1 MEIQDYLKILKTRWI
16 IIAVTVVVAILGALG
31 ASLLATP
38 LYESSARMFVSTS
51 GGATVSETYQ
61 GNLASQQLVSSYSE
75 LATSEALAAR
85 VLTVLPLNLTPG
97 QLAAKVATTSTPDT
111 VLFNLTVTD
120 ASPALARD
128 IANATADQLT
138 AQVRELETP
147 SDGGTPSA
155 GVKTFQQASAAS
167 APVSPDTKRNLAL
180 GAAVGLLIGIA
191 LAVLRDRLDNTI
203 KNRREIESIS
213 GKALVGT
220 IPFDKERK
228 THPAVDFQD
237 LAQSS
242 SAEAFRELRT
252 NLQFLE
258 VDHPPRVIVV
268 TSAIPSEGKTTTAVN
283 LAISLAEAGHH
294 VVLVEGDLRRPRIS
308 KYMGL
313 IGSVGLST
321 VLAGQAKVDEVLQP
335 TRYEG
340 LQALASGP
348 LPPNPSELLGS
359 EASRSLMVEL
369 RSKFDYVIVDGAP
382 LLPVT
387 DSAVLT
393 THSDGALL
401 VTRYGHTKSNELSR
415 AIGNLETIG
424 AHVLGVVLA
433 LTPSKKGDMYSYS
446 YNYSADASLP
456 RQTAPPVPAPQAPQ
470 APVATPAP
478 PVAPPTPAAAPVA
491 PQPASVHSGSTQAG
505 SVAPSATARTAAPA
519 AAPYSRARRPEAP
532 SDLPKN
538 GVVNPGLRK

>member
-1 MEIQDYLKILKTRWI
+1 MEIQDYLKILKARWI
-16 IIAVTVVVAILGALG
+16 IIAVTVVVVLLGALG
-31 ASLLATP
+31 VSLLTTP
-38 LYESSARMFVSTS
+38 LYEASARMFVATS
-51 GGATVSETYQ
+51 GGSTVGDAYQ
-61 GNLASQQLVSSYSE
+61 GNLFSQQRVSSYAE
-75 LATSEALAAR
+75 LATSEALAAQ
-85 VLTVLPLNLTPG
+85 VLDGLPLDLTAAE
-97 QLAAKVATTSTPDT
+97 LAAKVTTSSTPET
-111 VLFNLTVTD
+111 VLFDITVSD

-128 IANATADQLT
+128 IANAMAAQLII
-138 AQVRELETP
+138 QVRELETP
-147 SDGGTPSA
+147 EDGGTPSA
-155 GVKTFQQASAAS
+155 GVKTFQNAAAAS
-167 APVSPDTKRNLAL
+167 SPVSPNTKRNMML
-180 GAAVGLLIGIA
+180 GAAIGLLLGIA

-203 KNRREIESIS
+203 KDRREIESIS

-294 VVLVEGDLRRPRIS
+294 VALVEGDLRRPRVS
-308 KYMGL
+308 KYLGL

-340 LQALASGP
+340 LQAMASGP
-348 LPPNPSELLGS
+348 IPPNPSELLGS
-359 EASRSLMVEL
+359 EASRALLVEL
-369 RSKFDYVIVDGAP
+369 RSKFDYVIIDGAP

-393 THSDGALL
+393 THADGALL

-446 YNYSADASLP
+446 YNYTADTNLP
-456 RQTAPPVPAPQAPQ
+456 KQVTPPVPAPAPQ
-470 APVATPAP
+470 APVAAPAH
-478 PVAPPTPAAAPVA
+478 PTPAAAPAA
-491 PQPASVHSGSTQAG
+491 PQPTSARPGSTQTA
-505 SVAPSATARTAAPA
+505 SAAPSAAART

-532 SDLPKN
+532 GDLPRN
-538 GVVNPGLRK
+538 GVENPGLRK

>member
-1 MEIQDYLKILKTRWI
+1 MEIQDYLKFLKARWI
-16 IIAVTVVVAILGALG
+16 IIAVTVIVAILGALG
-31 ASLLATP
+31 ASLLTTP

-51 GGATVSETYQ
+51 GGTSVSETYQ
-61 GNLASQQLVSSYSE
+61 GNLFSQQRVASYSE
-75 LATSEALAAR
+75 LVTSEALAAR
-85 VLTVLPLNLTPG
+85 VLDVLPLGLTPA
-97 QLAAKVATTSTPDT
+97 QLASKVTASSTPDT
-111 VLFNLTVTD
+111 VLFDITVTD
-120 ASPALARD
+120 SSPARARD
-128 IANATADQLT
+128 IANAMATELIT
-138 AQVRELETP
+138 QVRELETP
-147 SDGGTPSA
+147 EDGGAPSA
-155 GVKTFQQASAAS
+155 GVKTFQQAAAS
-167 APVSPDTKRNLAL
+167 AAPVSPSTKRNLAL
-180 GAAVGLLIGIA
+180 GAAVGLLLGIA

-203 KNRREIESIS
+203 KDRREIEAIS

-283 LAISLAEAGHH
+283 LAVALAEAGHH

-359 EASRSLMVEL
+359 EASRALMVEL

-446 YNYSADASLP
+446 YNYSADTSLP
-456 RQTAPPVPAPQAPQ
+456 RQTAPPVPAPQAPV
-470 APVATPAP
+470 APPAP
-478 PVAPPTPAAAPVA
+478 PVAPPTPAAAPA
-491 PQPASVHSGSTQAG
+491 PPQPASVHGSIQTA
-505 SVAPSATARTAAPA
+505 SAAPSAAARTAAPT
-519 AAPYSRARRPEAP
+519 AAPHSRARRPEVP
-532 SDLPKN
+532 GDQPRN
-538 GVVNPGLRK
+538 GVENPGLRK

>member
-1 MEIQDYLKILKTRWI
+1 MEIQDYVKILRTRWI
-16 IIAVTVVVAILGALG
+16 VVAVTVIVAILGALA
-31 ASLLATP
+31 ASLLTSPQYEAT
-38 LYESSARMFVSTS
+38 ARMFVSTS

-61 GNLASQQLVSSYSE
+61 GNLASQQLVASYSE
-75 LATSEALAAR
+75 LATSEALATR
-85 VLTVLPLNLTPG
+85 VLTVLPLDLTAS
-97 QLAAKVATTSTPDT
+97 QLAAKINATSTPDT

-120 ASPALARD
+120 SSPALARD
-128 IANATADQLT
+128 IANATAEQLST
-138 AQVRELETP
+138 QVRELETP
-147 SDGGTPSA
+147 ADGGTPSA

-167 APVSPDTKRNLAL
+167 TPVSPNTKRNLAL
-180 GAAVGLLIGIA
+180 GAAVGVLIGIA

-220 IPFDKERK
+220 IPFDKERT

-237 LAQSS
+237 LTQSS

-294 VVLVEGDLRRPRIS
+294 VVLVEGDLRRPRVS

-313 IGSVGLST
+313 IGSVGVST

-335 TRYEG
+335 TKYEG
-340 LQALASGP
+340 LQAMASGP
-348 LPPNPSELLGS
+348 IPPNPSELLGS
-359 EASRSLMVEL
+359 EASRAMLVEL

-393 THSDGALL
+393 THADGALL
-401 VTRYGHTKSNELSR
+401 VTRYGHTKSNELTR

-446 YNYSADASLP
+446 YNYTADTNLP
-456 RQTAPPVPAPQAPQ
+456 AQVTPPVPAPASQAPAASL
-470 APVATPAP
+470 APVSPPSPAP
-478 PVAPPTPAAAPVA
+478 VHAPPTRQSAPWSASASPAAGPRTAE
-491 PQPASVHSGSTQAG
+491 STQE
-505 SVAPSATARTAAPA
+505 SDSHPRP
-519 AAPYSRARRPEAP
+519 RRSEAP
-532 SDLPKN
+532 HRN
-538 GVVNPGLRK
+538 GTENPRLRK

>member
-1 MEIQDYLKILKTRWI
+1 MEIQDYLKILKARWI
-16 IIAVTVVVAILGALG
+16 IIAVTVIVAILGALG
-31 ASLLATP
+31 ASLLTTP
-38 LYESSARMFVSTS
+38 LYESSARMFVSIS
-51 GGATVSETYQ
+51 GGGSVSETYQ
-61 GNLASQQLVSSYSE
+61 GNMGSQQLVASYSE

-85 VLTVLPLNLTPG
+85 VLDVLPLGITPA
-97 QLAAKVATTSTPDT
+97 QLAAKVKTSSTPDT

-120 ASPALARD
+120 SSPARARD
-128 IANATADQLT
+128 IANAMASELT
-138 AQVRELETP
+138 TQVRDLETP
-147 SDGGTPSA
+147 EDGGTPSA
-155 GVKTFQQASAAS
+155 GVKTFQQADASS
-167 APVSPDTKRNLAL
+167 APVSPKTQRNLAL
-180 GAAVGLLIGIA
+180 GAAVGLLLGIA

-203 KNRREIESIS
+203 KDRREIESIS

-283 LAISLAEAGHH
+283 LAVALAEAGHH

-308 KYMGL
+308 KYLGL

-359 EASRSLMVEL
+359 EASRALMVEL

-446 YNYSADASLP
+446 YNYSADTSLP
-456 RQTAPPVPAPQAPQ
+456 RQTAPPVPAPQAPV
-470 APVATPAP
+470 APPAP
-478 PVAPPTPAAAPVA
+478 PVAPPTPAAAPA
-491 PQPASVHSGSTQAG
+491 PPQPASVHGSIQTA
-505 SVAPSATARTAAPA
+505 SAASSAAARTAAPTT
-519 AAPYSRARRPEAP
+519 APHSRARRPEAP
-532 SDLPKN
+532 GDVPRN
-538 GVVNPGLRK
+538 GVENPGLRK

>member
-1 MEIQDYLKILKTRWI
+1 MEIQDYLKILKARWI

-31 ASLLATP
+31 ASLLTTP

-61 GNLASQQLVSSYSE
+61 GNLTSQQLVASYSE

-85 VLTVLPLNLTPG
+85 VLNVLPLEG
-97 QLAAKVATTSTPDT
+97 MSAAQLASKVKASSTPDT

-120 ASPALARD
+120 PSPERARD
-128 IANATADQLT
+128 IANAMATELT
-138 AQVRELETP
+138 EQVRELETP
-147 SDGGTPSA
+147 ANGGDPAA
-155 GVKTFQQASAAS
+155 GVKTFQQAEAS
-167 APVSPDTKRNLAL
+167 STPVSPKTKRNLAL
-180 GAAVGLLIGIA
+180 GAAVGLLLGIA

-203 KNRREIESIS
+203 KGRREIEAIS

-228 THPAVDFQD
+228 AHPAVDFQD
-237 LAQSS
+237 LTQSA

-283 LAISLAEAGHH
+283 LAVALAEAGHH
-294 VVLVEGDLRRPRIS
+294 VALVEGDLRRPRVS

-313 IGSVGLST
+313 IGSVGMST
-321 VLAGQAKVDEVLQP
+321 VLAGQATVEEVLQP
-335 TRYEG
+335 TKYEG
-340 LQALASGP
+340 LQAMASGP
-348 LPPNPSELLGS
+348 IPPNPSELLGS
-359 EASRSLMVEL
+359 EASRALLVEL
-369 RSKFDYVIVDGAP
+369 RSRFDYVIVDGAP

-393 THSDGALL
+393 THADGALL
-401 VTRYGHTKSNELSR
+401 VTRYGHTKSNELAR

-424 AHVLGVVLA
+424 ARVLGVVLA

-446 YNYSADASLP
+446 YNYTADTNLP
-456 RQTAPPVPAPQAPQ
+456 RQVVPPVPAPAPQ
-470 APVATPAP
+470 GPVEPSGPVAA
-478 PVAPPTPAAAPVA
+478 PTPPQAA
-491 PQPASVHSGSTQAG
+491 STSTGSAQ
-505 SVAPSATARTAAPA
+505 SAPSGPTESARTAVS
-519 AAPYSRARRPEAP
+519 AAPYGRARRPEVHTDP
-532 SDLPKN
+532 STN
-538 GVVNPGLRK
+538 GTDNPRFRK

>member
-1 MEIQDYLKILKTRWI
+1 MEIQDYLKILKARWI
-16 IIAVTVVVAILGALG
+16 IIAVTVVVAVLGALG
-31 ASLLATP
+31 ASLLTTP

-61 GNLASQQLVSSYSE
+61 GNLTSQQLVASYSE
-75 LATSEALAAR
+75 LATSDALAAR
-85 VLTVLPLNLTPG
+85 VLDVLPLG
-97 QLAAKVATTSTPDT
+97 GMSASQLASKVTASSTPDT

-120 ASPALARD
+120 ASPEQARE
-128 IANATADQLT
+128 IANALATELT
-138 AQVRELETP
+138 EQVRELETP
-147 SDGGTPSA
+147 ANGGDPAA
-155 GVKTFQQASAAS
+155 GVKTFQQAEVSP
-167 APVSPDTKRNLAL
+167 APVSPNIKRNLAL
-180 GAAVGLLIGIA
+180 GAAVGLLLGIA

-203 KNRREIESIS
+203 KGRREIEAIS
-213 GKALVGT
+213 GKPLVGT

-237 LAQSS
+237 LGQSS

-321 VLAGQAKVDEVLQP
+321 VLAGQANVNEVLQP
-335 TRYEG
+335 TKYEG

-359 EASRSLMVEL
+359 EASRALMVEL

-393 THSDGALL
+393 THSDGALM
-401 VTRYGHTKSNELSR
+401 VTRYGHTKTNELSR
-415 AIGNLETIG
+415 AIGNLDTIG
-424 AHVLGVVLA
+424 ANVLGVVLA

-446 YNYSADASLP
+446 YNYTADTNLP
-456 RQTAPPVPAPQAPQ
+456 RQVTPPVPAPLPQ
-470 APVATPAP
+470 APVASTTP
-478 PVAPPTPAAAPVA
+478 VSPPTPAPVHAPPTRQSSPRSASASPAAGP
-491 PQPASVHSGSTQAG
+491 
-505 SVAPSATARTAAPA
+505 RTAEATRESETYPR
-519 AAPYSRARRPEAP
+519 SQRPETP
-532 SDLPKN
+532 PRNGSD
-538 GVVNPGLRK
+538 NPRLRK

>member
-1 MEIQDYLKILKTRWI
+1 MEIQDYLRILKARWI

-31 ASLLATP
+31 ASLLTTP
-38 LYESSARMFVSTS
+38 LYESSARMFVSIS
-51 GGATVSETYQ
+51 GSGSVAETYQ
-61 GNLASQQLVSSYSE
+61 GNMGSQQLVASYSE

-85 VLTVLPLNLTPG
+85 VLEVLPLG
-97 QLAAKVATTSTPDT
+97 MSAAELAAKVKTSSTPDT
-111 VLFNLTVTD
+111 VLFNITATD
-120 ASPALARD
+120 SSPAVARD
-128 IANATADQLT
+128 IANTMAAELT
-138 AQVRELETP
+138 KQVRELETP
-147 SDGGTPSA
+147 EGGGNPSA
-155 GVKTFQQASAAS
+155 GVRTFQQADASA
-167 APVSPDTKRNLAL
+167 APVSPKTMRNLAL
-180 GAAVGLLIGIA
+180 GAVVGLLLGIA

-456 RQTAPPVPAPQAPQ
+456 RQTAPPVPAPQAP
-470 APVATPAP
+470 VATPAP
-478 PVAPPTPAAAPVA
+478 PIVPPTPAAAPVA
-491 PQPASVHSGSTQAG
+491 PQPSSVHSGSTQAG
-505 SVAPSATARTAAPA
+505 SAAPSATARTAAPA

-532 SDLPKN
+532 GDVPRN
-538 GVVNPGLRK
+538 GVENSGLRK

>member
-1 MEIQDYLKILKTRWI
+1 MEMQDYLRILKARWI
-16 IIAVTVVVAILGALG
+16 IIAVTVVVAVLGALG
-31 ASLLATP
+31 ASLLTTP

-51 GGATVSETYQ
+51 GGATVTETYQ
-61 GNLASQQLVSSYSE
+61 GNLASQQLVASYSE

-85 VLTVLPLNLTPG
+85 VLTVLPLGMTPG
-97 QLAAKVATTSTPDT
+97 QLAAKIKATSTPDT

-120 ASPALARD
+120 PSPAVARD
-128 IANATADQLT
+128 IANATAEQLV

-147 SDGGTPSA
+147 ADGGTPSA
-155 GVKTFQQASAAS
+155 GVKTFQQASAS
-167 APVSPDTKRNLAL
+167 STPVSPNTKRNLAL
-180 GAAVGLLIGIA
+180 GAAIGFLLGIA

-213 GKALVGT
+213 GKSLVGT

-237 LAQSS
+237 LTQSA

-308 KYMGL
+308 KYLGL

-335 TRYEG
+335 TKYEG
-340 LQALASGP
+340 LQAMASGP
-348 LPPNPSELLGS
+348 IPPNPSELLGS
-359 EASRSLMVEL
+359 EASRAMLVEL

-393 THSDGALL
+393 THADGALM
-401 VTRYGHTKSNELSR
+401 VTRYGHTKSNELTR

-446 YNYSADASLP
+446 YNYVADTNLP
-456 RQTAPPVPAPQAPQ
+456 KQVTPPVPAPAPQ
-470 APVATPAP
+470 APVASTTPVNPPAP
-478 PVAPPTPAAAPVA
+478 APVHAPTTRQSSPRSASASPAAGPRTRDVTRESETS
-491 PQPASVHSGSTQAG
+491 PRSQRPDTLPSSGS
-505 SVAPSATARTAAPA
+505 
-519 AAPYSRARRPEAP
+519 E
-532 SDLPKN
+532 
-538 GVVNPGLRK
+538 NPRLRK

>member
-1 MEIQDYLKILKTRWI
+1 MEIQDYLKILKARWI

-31 ASLLATP
+31 ASLLTTP

-51 GGATVSETYQ
+51 GGASVSETYQ
-61 GNLASQQLVSSYSE
+61 GNLTSQQLVASYSE

-85 VLTVLPLNLTPG
+85 VLNVLPLG
-97 QLAAKVATTSTPDT
+97 GMSASQLASKVKASSTPDT

-120 ASPALARD
+120 PSPERARD
-128 IANATADQLT
+128 IANAMASELT
-138 AQVRELETP
+138 EQVRELETP
-147 SDGGTPSA
+147 AGGGSPAA
-155 GVKTFQQASAAS
+155 GVKTFQQAESS
-167 APVSPDTKRNLAL
+167 PTPVSPKTKRNLAL
-180 GAAVGLLIGIA
+180 GAAVGLLLGIA
-191 LAVLRDRLDNTI
+191 LAILRDRLDNTI
-203 KNRREIESIS
+203 KGRREIEDIS

-228 THPAVDFQD
+228 AHPAVDFQD
-237 LAQSS
+237 LTQSA

-283 LAISLAEAGHH
+283 LAVALAEAGHH
-294 VVLVEGDLRRPRIS
+294 VALVEGDLRRPRVS
-308 KYMGL
+308 KYLGL

-321 VLAGQAKVDEVLQP
+321 VLAGQASIDEVLQP
-335 TRYEG
+335 TKFEG
-340 LQALASGP
+340 LQAMASGP
-348 LPPNPSELLGS
+348 IPPNPSELLGS
-359 EASRSLMVEL
+359 EASRALLVEL
-369 RSKFDYVIVDGAP
+369 RSRFDYVIVDGAP

-393 THSDGALL
+393 THTDGALL

-415 AIGNLETIG
+415 AISNLETIG

-446 YNYSADASLP
+446 YNYTADINLP
-456 RQTAPPVPAPQAPQ
+456 RQVVPPVPAPAPQ
-470 APVATPAP
+470 GPVQH
-478 PVAPPTPAAAPVA
+478 PTPAVA
-491 PQPASVHSGSTQAG
+491 PTPPKSPSTHTGPAQSAPP
-505 SVAPSATARTAAPA
+505 APSETARTAAS
-519 AAPYSRARRPEAP
+519 AAPYGRARRPEVHTDSAR
-532 SDLPKN
+532 N
-538 GVVNPGLRK
+538 GKDNARLDK

>member
-1 MEIQDYLKILKTRWI
+1 MEIQDYLKILKARWI

-31 ASLLATP
+31 ASLLTTP

-61 GNLASQQLVSSYSE
+61 GNLTSQQLVASYSE
-75 LATSEALAAR
+75 LATSDALAAR
-85 VLTVLPLNLTPG
+85 VLNVLPLG
-97 QLAAKVATTSTPDT
+97 GMSAAQLASKVKASSTPDT

-120 ASPALARD
+120 PSPERARD
-128 IANATADQLT
+128 IANAMATELT
-138 AQVRELETP
+138 EQVRELETP
-147 SDGGTPSA
+147 ANGGDPAA
-155 GVKTFQQASAAS
+155 GVKTFQQAEAS
-167 APVSPDTKRNLAL
+167 STPVSPKTKRNLAL
-180 GAAVGLLIGIA
+180 GAAVGLLLGIA

-203 KNRREIESIS
+203 KGRREIEAIS

-228 THPAVDFQD
+228 AHPAVDFQD
-237 LAQSS
+237 LTQSA

-283 LAISLAEAGHH
+283 LAVALAEAGHH
-294 VVLVEGDLRRPRIS
+294 VALVEGDLRRPRVS

-313 IGSVGLST
+313 IGSVGMST
-321 VLAGQAKVDEVLQP
+321 VLAGQATVEEVLQP
-335 TRYEG
+335 TKYEG
-340 LQALASGP
+340 LQAMASGP
-348 LPPNPSELLGS
+348 IPPNPSELLGS
-359 EASRSLMVEL
+359 EASRALLVEL
-369 RSKFDYVIVDGAP
+369 RSRFDYVIVDGAP

-393 THSDGALL
+393 THADGALL
-401 VTRYGHTKSNELSR
+401 VTRYGHTKSNELAR

-424 AHVLGVVLA
+424 ARVLGVVLA

-446 YNYSADASLP
+446 YNYTADTNLP
-456 RQTAPPVPAPQAPQ
+456 RQVVPPVPAPAPQ
-470 APVATPAP
+470 GPVEPSGPVAA
-478 PVAPPTPAAAPVA
+478 PTPPQAASTSTGSA
-491 PQPASVHSGSTQAG
+491 QP
-505 SVAPSATARTAAPA
+505 APSAPTETARSAVS
-519 AAPYSRARRPEAP
+519 AAPYGRARRPEVHTDP
-532 SDLPKN
+532 PRN
-538 GVVNPGLRK
+538 GTDNPRFRK

>member
-1 MEIQDYLKILKTRWI
+1 MEIQDYLRILKARWI
-16 IIAVTVVVAILGALG
+16 IIAVTVIVAILGALG
-31 ASLLATP
+31 MSLLATP
-38 LYESSARMFVSTS
+38 MYESSARMFVSTS
-51 GGATVSETYQ
+51 GGNSVSETYQ
-61 GNLASQQLVSSYSE
+61 GNLASQQLVASYSE
-75 LATSEALAAR
+75 LATSEALAER
-85 VLTVLPLNLTPG
+85 VLGVLPLDVTAA
-97 QLAAKVATTSTPDT
+97 QLAAKVRASSTPDT

-128 IANATADQLT
+128 IANATADQLIS
-138 AQVRELETP
+138 QVRDLETP
-147 SDGGTPSA
+147 EDGSTPSA
-155 GVKTFQQASAAS
+155 GVKTFQEATASN

-180 GAAVGLLIGIA
+180 GAAVGLLLGIA

-203 KNRREIESIS
+203 KDRREIESIS

-294 VVLVEGDLRRPRIS
+294 VALVEGDLRRPRVS
-308 KYMGL
+308 KYLGL

-340 LQALASGP
+340 LQAMASGP
-348 LPPNPSELLGS
+348 IPPNPSELLGS
-359 EASRSLMVEL
+359 EASRAMLVEL

-393 THSDGALL
+393 THADGALL
-401 VTRYGHTKSNELSR
+401 VTRYGHTKSNELTR

-446 YNYSADASLP
+446 YNYSADTSLP
-456 RQTAPPVPAPQAPQ
+456 RQTVPPVPAPQ

-478 PVAPPTPAAAPVA
+478 PATPPTPAAAPA
-491 PQPASVHSGSTQAG
+491 PPQPASVHGSIQTA
-505 SVAPSATARTAAPA
+505 SAAPSSAARTAAPV
-519 AAPYSRARRPEAP
+519 AAPYSRPRRPEAP
-532 SDLPKN
+532 GDVPRS
-538 GVVNPGLRK
+538 GVENPGLRK

>member
-1 MEIQDYLKILKTRWI
+1 MEIQDYLKILKARWI

-31 ASLLATP
+31 ASLLTTP

-61 GNLASQQLVSSYSE
+61 GNLTSQQLVASYSE
-75 LATSEALAAR
+75 LATSDALAAR
-85 VLTVLPLNLTPG
+85 VLNVLPLG
-97 QLAAKVATTSTPDT
+97 GMSASQLAEKVKASSTPDT
-111 VLFNLTVTD
+111 VLFDLTVTD
-120 ASPALARD
+120 PSPERARD
-128 IANATADQLT
+128 IANAMATELT
-138 AQVRELETP
+138 EQVRELETP
-147 SDGGTPSA
+147 ANGGDPAA
-155 GVKTFQQASAAS
+155 GVKTFQQAEAS
-167 APVSPDTKRNLAL
+167 STPVSPKTKRNLAL
-180 GAAVGLLIGIA
+180 GAAVGLLLGIA

-203 KNRREIESIS
+203 KGRREIEAIS

-283 LAISLAEAGHH
+283 LAVALAEAGHH
-294 VVLVEGDLRRPRIS
+294 VALVEGDLRRPRVS

-313 IGSVGLST
+313 IGSVGMST
-321 VLAGQAKVDEVLQP
+321 VLAGQATVEEVLQP
-335 TRYEG
+335 TKYEG
-340 LQALASGP
+340 LQAMASGP
-348 LPPNPSELLGS
+348 IPPNPSELLGS
-359 EASRSLMVEL
+359 EASRALLVEL
-369 RSKFDYVIVDGAP
+369 RSRFDYVIVDGAP

-393 THSDGALL
+393 THADGALL
-401 VTRYGHTKSNELSR
+401 VTRYGHTKSNELAR

-424 AHVLGVVLA
+424 ARVLGVVLA

-446 YNYSADASLP
+446 YNYTADTNLP
-456 RQTAPPVPAPQAPQ
+456 RQVVPPVPAPAPQ
-470 APVATPAP
+470 GPVEPSGPVAA
-478 PVAPPTPAAAPVA
+478 PTPPPAA
-491 PQPASVHSGSTQAG
+491 STSTGSAQ
-505 SVAPSATARTAAPA
+505 SAPSGPTESARTAVS
-519 AAPYSRARRPEAP
+519 AAPYGRARRPEVHTDP
-532 SDLPKN
+532 STN
-538 GVVNPGLRK
+538 GTDNPRFRK

>member
-1 MEIQDYLKILKTRWI
+1 MEMQDYLRILKARWI

-31 ASLLATP
+31 ASLLTTP
-38 LYESSARMFVSTS
+38 LYQSSARMFVSIS
-51 GGATVSETYQ
+51 GSGSVAETYQ
-61 GNLASQQLVSSYSE
+61 GNMGSQQLVASYSE

-85 VLTVLPLNLTPG
+85 VLNVLPLGLTPA
-97 QLAAKVATTSTPDT
+97 QLAAKVKTSSTPDT
-111 VLFNLTVTD
+111 VLFDLTVTD
-120 ASPALARD
+120 ASPAQARD
-128 IANATADQLT
+128 IANAMASELT
-138 AQVRELETP
+138 TQVRELETP
-147 SDGGTPSA
+147 AGGGTPSA
-155 GVKTFQQASAAS
+155 GIKTFQQADAS
-167 APVSPDTKRNLAL
+167 ATPVSPKTTRNLIL
-180 GAAVGLLIGIA
+180 GAAIGLLMGLA

-203 KNRREIESIS
+203 KGRREIEAIS

-220 IPFDKERK
+220 IPFDKARK
-228 THPAVDFQD
+228 TEPAVDFQD
-237 LAQSS
+237 IAQSP

-283 LAISLAEAGHH
+283 LALSLAEAGHH
-294 VVLVEGDLRRPRIS
+294 VALVEGDLRRPRIS
-308 KYMGL
+308 KYLGL

-321 VLAGQAKVDEVLQP
+321 VLAGQATVDEVLQP
-335 TRYEG
+335 TKYEG
-340 LQALASGP
+340 LQVLASGP

-359 EASRSLMVEL
+359 EASRALLFEL

-401 VTRYGHTKSNELSR
+401 VTRYGHTKTNELVR
-415 AIGNLETIG
+415 AIGNLDTIG

-446 YNYSADASLP
+446 YNYTADTNLP
-456 RQTAPPVPAPQAPQ
+456 RQVVPPVPATAPQ
-470 APVATPAP
+470 GLVE
-478 PVAPPTPAAAPVA
+478 PPTGVAAPTP
-491 PQPASVHSGSTQAG
+491 PQPASAYTGSAQPASPASTE
-505 SVAPSATARTAAPA
+505 SVRTHVPS
-519 AAPYSRARRPEAP
+519 AAPYARARRPEVSKDQSNNG
-532 SDLPKN
+532 SD
-538 GVVNPGLRK
+538 NPRFRK

>member
-1 MEIQDYLKILKTRWI
+1 MEIQDYLKILKARWI

-31 ASLLATP
+31 ASLLTTP
-38 LYESSARMFVSTS
+38 LYEASARMFVSTS
-51 GGATVSETYQ
+51 GGASVSETYQ
-61 GNLASQQLVSSYSE
+61 GNLTSQQLVASYSE

-85 VLTVLPLNLTPG
+85 VLNVLPLG
-97 QLAAKVATTSTPDT
+97 GMSASQLASKVKASSTPDT

-120 ASPALARD
+120 PSPERARD
-128 IANATADQLT
+128 IANAMATELT
-138 AQVRELETP
+138 EQVRELETP
-147 SDGGTPSA
+147 ANGGDPAA
-155 GVKTFQQASAAS
+155 GVKTFQQAEAS
-167 APVSPDTKRNLAL
+167 STPVSPKTKRNLAL
-180 GAAVGLLIGIA
+180 GAAVGLLLGIA

-203 KNRREIESIS
+203 KGRREIEAIS

-228 THPAVDFQD
+228 AHPAVDFQD
-237 LAQSS
+237 LTQSA

-283 LAISLAEAGHH
+283 LAVALAEAGHH
-294 VVLVEGDLRRPRIS
+294 VALVEGDLRRPRVS

-321 VLAGQAKVDEVLQP
+321 VLAGQATVEEVLQP
-335 TRYEG
+335 TKYEG
-340 LQALASGP
+340 LQAMASGP
-348 LPPNPSELLGS
+348 IPPNPSELLGS
-359 EASRSLMVEL
+359 EASRALLVEL
-369 RSKFDYVIVDGAP
+369 RSRFDYVIVDGAP

-393 THSDGALL
+393 THADGALL
-401 VTRYGHTKSNELSR
+401 VTRYGHTKSNELAR
-415 AIGNLETIG
+415 AISNLETIG

-446 YNYSADASLP
+446 YNYTADTNLP
-456 RQTAPPVPAPQAPQ
+456 RQVVPPVPAPAPQ
-470 APVATPAP
+470 GPVQH
-478 PVAPPTPAAAPVA
+478 PTPAAAPTP
-491 PQPASVHSGSTQAG
+491 PQAASTYPGSAQP
-505 SVAPSATARTAAPA
+505 APSAPTETARTAVS
-519 AAPYSRARRPEAP
+519 AAPYGRARRPEVHTDP
-532 SDLPKN
+532 STN
-538 GVVNPGLRK
+538 GTDNPRFRK

>member
-1 MEIQDYLKILKTRWI
+1 MEIQDYLKILKARWI

-31 ASLLATP
+31 ASLLTTP
-38 LYESSARMFVSTS
+38 LYEASARMFVSTS
-51 GGATVSETYQ
+51 GGASVSETYQ
-61 GNLASQQLVSSYSE
+61 GNLTSQQLVASYSE

-85 VLTVLPLNLTPG
+85 VLNVLPLG
-97 QLAAKVATTSTPDT
+97 GMSASQLASKVKASSTPDT

-120 ASPALARD
+120 PSPERARD
-128 IANATADQLT
+128 IANAMATELT
-138 AQVRELETP
+138 EQVRELETP
-147 SDGGTPSA
+147 ANGGDPAA
-155 GVKTFQQASAAS
+155 GVKTFQQAEAS
-167 APVSPDTKRNLAL
+167 STPVSPKTKRNLAL
-180 GAAVGLLIGIA
+180 GAAVGLLLGIA

-203 KNRREIESIS
+203 KGRREIEAIS

-228 THPAVDFQD
+228 AHPAVDFQD
-237 LAQSS
+237 LTQSA

-283 LAISLAEAGHH
+283 LAVALAEAGHH
-294 VVLVEGDLRRPRIS
+294 VALVEGDLRRPRVS

-321 VLAGQAKVDEVLQP
+321 VLAGQATVEEVLQP
-335 TRYEG
+335 TKYEG
-340 LQALASGP
+340 LQAMASGP
-348 LPPNPSELLGS
+348 IPPNPSELLGS
-359 EASRSLMVEL
+359 EASRALLVEL
-369 RSKFDYVIVDGAP
+369 RSRFDYVIVDGAP

-393 THSDGALL
+393 THADGALL
-401 VTRYGHTKSNELSR
+401 VTRYGHTKSNELAR
-415 AIGNLETIG
+415 AISNLETIG

-446 YNYSADASLP
+446 YNYTADTNLP
-456 RQTAPPVPAPQAPQ
+456 RQVVPPVPAPAPQ
-470 APVATPAP
+470 GPVQH
-478 PVAPPTPAAAPVA
+478 PTPAAAPTA
-491 PQPASVHSGSTQAG
+491 PQAASTYPGSAQP
-505 SVAPSATARTAAPA
+505 APSAPTETARTAAS
-519 AAPYSRARRPEAP
+519 AAPYARARRPEVHTDP
-532 SDLPKN
+532 STN
-538 GVVNPGLRK
+538 GTDNPRFRK

>member
-1 MEIQDYLKILKTRWI
+1 MEIQDYLKILKARWI
-16 IIAVTVVVAILGALG
+16 IIGVTVVVAILGALG

-38 LYESSARMFVSTS
+38 QYESSARMFVSTS
-51 GGATVSETYQ
+51 GGASVGEAYQ
-61 GNLASQQLVSSYSE
+61 GNLFSQQRVASYSE
-75 LATSEALAAR
+75 LVTSEALAAR
-85 VLTVLPLNLTPG
+85 VLGVLPLALTPS
-97 QLAAKVATTSTPDT
+97 QLAAKVRASSTPDT
-111 VLFNLTVTD
+111 VLFDIVVTD
-120 ASPALARD
+120 SSPTQARE
-128 IANATADQLT
+128 IANAMATELT

-147 SDGGTPSA
+147 ENGGSPSA
-155 GVKTFQQASAAS
+155 GVKTFQEAAAS
-167 APVSPDTKRNLAL
+167 EAPVTPKTKRNIAL
-180 GAAVGLLIGIA
+180 GTVVGLLLGIA
-191 LAVLRDRLDNTI
+191 LALVRDRLDNTI
-203 KNRREIESIS
+203 KNRREIEAIS
-213 GKALVGT
+213 GKSLVGT
-220 IPFDKERK
+220 IPFDKMRK

-283 LAISLAEAGHH
+283 LAVALAEAGHH

-308 KYMGL
+308 KYLGL

-335 TRYEG
+335 TKYEG

-359 EASRSLMVEL
+359 EASRALMVEL

-415 AIGNLETIG
+415 AIGNLENIG

-456 RQTAPPVPAPQAPQ
+456 RQTAPPVPAPQAP
-470 APVATPAP
+470 VAAPAP
-478 PVAPPTPAAAPVA
+478 PVAHSTPAAAPAV
-491 PQPASVHSGSTQAG
+491 PQPVSVYGSAQPRSASPTGPGRGASPNAV
-505 SVAPSATARTAAPA
+505 
-519 AAPYSRARRPEAP
+519 PYARARHPDVSADP
-532 SDLPKN
+532 SSTN
-538 GVVNPGLRK
+538 GVENRKSQK

>member
-1 MEIQDYLKILKTRWI
+1 MEIQDYLKILKARWI
-16 IIAVTVVVAILGALG
+16 VVAVTVIVAVLSSLG
-31 ASLLATP
+31 ASLLTTP

-51 GGATVSETYQ
+51 GGTSVSETYQ
-61 GNLASQQLVSSYSE
+61 GNLFSQQRVASYSE
-75 LATSEALAAR
+75 LATSKALAAR
-85 VLTVLPLNLTPG
+85 VIDRLQLGLNPG
-97 QLAAKVATTSTPDT
+97 QLVAKIKASSAPDT
-111 VLFNLTVTD
+111 VLFDITVTD

-128 IANATADQLT
+128 IANALAAELIT
-138 AQVRELETP
+138 QVRELETP
-147 SDGGTPSA
+147 EGGGVPSA
-155 GVKTFQQASAAS
+155 GVKTFQEATAAA
-167 APVSPDTKRNLAL
+167 APVTPNIQRNVAL
-180 GAAVGLLIGIA
+180 GAAVGLLLGVA

-203 KNRREIESIS
+203 KDRREIESIS

-220 IPFDKERK
+220 IPFDKERTTK
-228 THPAVDFQD
+228 PAVDFQD

-308 KYMGL
+308 KYLGL

-335 TRYEG
+335 TKYEG
-340 LQALASGP
+340 LQAMASGP
-348 LPPNPSELLGS
+348 IPPNPSELLGS
-359 EASRSLMVEL
+359 EASRAMLVEL

-393 THSDGALL
+393 THADGALM
-401 VTRYGHTKSNELSR
+401 VTRYGHTKSNELVR

-446 YNYSADASLP
+446 YNYVADTNLP
-456 RQTAPPVPAPQAPQ
+456 KQVPPVPAPAPQ
-470 APVATPAP
+470 APVASTTSVTPPAP
-478 PVAPPTPAAAPVA
+478 APVHAPPTRQSSPRSASASPAAGPRTREA
-491 PQPASVHSGSTQAG
+491 
-505 SVAPSATARTAAPA
+505 ARESETDPR
-519 AAPYSRARRPEAP
+519 SQRPET
-532 SDLPKN
+532 LPRN
-538 GVVNPGLRK
+538 GTENPRLRK

>member
-1 MEIQDYLKILKTRWI
+1 MDVQDYLKILRARWVI
-16 IIAVTVVVAILGALG
+16 VAVTLIVAILGALG

-38 LYESSARMFVSTS
+38 MYESSARMFVSTS
-51 GGATVSETYQ
+51 GGTSVSETYQ
-61 GNLASQQLVSSYSE
+61 GNLFSQQRVASYSE
-75 LATSEALAAR
+75 LVTSEALADR
-85 VLTVLPLNLTPG
+85 VLEVLPLDLTAS
-97 QLAAKVATTSTPDT
+97 QLASKVKASSKADT
-111 VLFNLTVTD
+111 VLFDITVSD
-120 ASPALARD
+120 SSPAIARD
-128 IANATADQLT
+128 IANAMATELT
-138 AQVRELETP
+138 TQVQELETP
-147 SDGGTPSA
+147 ADGGTPSA
-155 GVKTFQQASAAS
+155 GVKIFQEADASS
-167 APVSPDTKRNLAL
+167 APVSPNTKRNLAL
-180 GAAVGLLIGIA
+180 GAAVGLLLGIA
-191 LAVLRDRLDNTI
+191 LALVRDRLDNTV
-203 KNRREIESIS
+203 KDRREIESIS
-213 GKALVGT
+213 GKSLVGT

-237 LAQSS
+237 LGQSS

-359 EASRSLMVEL
+359 EASRALMVEL

-456 RQTAPPVPAPQAPQ
+456 RQTAPPVPAPQAP
-470 APVATPAP
+470 VATPAP
-478 PVAPPTPAAAPVA
+478 PVVPPTPAAAPVA

-505 SVAPSATARTAAPA
+505 SAAPSATARTAAPA

-532 SDLPKN
+532 ADLPKN
-538 GVVNPGLRK
+538 GVENPGLRK

>member
-1 MEIQDYLKILKTRWI
+1 MEIQDYLRILKARWI
-16 IIAVTVVVAILGALG
+16 IIAVTVIVAILGALG
-31 ASLLATP
+31 ASLLTTP

-51 GGATVSETYQ
+51 GGTSVSETYQ
-61 GNLASQQLVSSYSE
+61 GNLFSQQRVASYSE
-75 LATSEALAAR
+75 LVTSEALAAR
-85 VLTVLPLNLTPG
+85 VLDVLPLGLTPS
-97 QLAAKVATTSTPDT
+97 QLAAKVKASSTPDT
-111 VLFNLTVTD
+111 VLFDITVSD
-120 ASPALARD
+120 ASPAIARD
-128 IANATADQLT
+128 IANAMATELT
-138 AQVRELETP
+138 NQVRELETP
-147 SDGGTPSA
+147 EDGGTPSA
-155 GVKTFQQASAAS
+155 GVKTFQQADAS
-167 APVSPDTKRNLAL
+167 ASPVSPNTKRNLAL
-180 GAAVGLLIGIA
+180 GAAVGLLLGIA

-203 KNRREIESIS
+203 KGRREIESIS

-237 LAQSS
+237 LGQSS

-294 VVLVEGDLRRPRIS
+294 VVLVEGDLRRPRVS
-308 KYMGL
+308 KYLGL

-321 VLAGQAKVDEVLQP
+321 VLAGQANVDEVLQP

-456 RQTAPPVPAPQAPQ
+456 RQTAPPVPAPQAP
-470 APVATPAP
+470 VATPAP
-478 PVAPPTPAAAPVA
+478 PVVPPTPAAAPVA

-505 SVAPSATARTAAPA
+505 AAPPSATARTAAPA

-532 SDLPKN
+532 GDVPRN
-538 GVVNPGLRK
+538 GVENPGLRK

>member
-1 MEIQDYLKILKTRWI
+1 MEIQDYLKILKARWI
-16 IIAVTVVVAILGALG
+16 IVAVTVVVAVLGALG
-31 ASLLATP
+31 ASLLTTP
-38 LYESSARMFVSTS
+38 LYESHARMFVSTA
-51 GGATVSETYQ
+51 GGASVTETYQ
-61 GNLASQQLVSSYSE
+61 GNLASQQLVASYSE

-85 VLTVLPLNLTPG
+85 VLNVLPLNISPA
-97 QLAAKVATTSTPDT
+97 QLAAKVKASSTPDT

-128 IANATADQLT
+128 IANAVADELVI
-138 AQVRELETP
+138 QVRELETP
-147 SDGGTPSA
+147 EDGTTPSA
-155 GVKTFQQASAAS
+155 GVKTFQEATASS
-167 APVSPDTKRNLAL
+167 TPVSPNTKRNLAL
-180 GAAVGLLIGIA
+180 GAVVGLLLGIA

-228 THPAVDFQD
+228 VHPAVDFQD
-237 LAQSS
+237 LTQSA

-294 VVLVEGDLRRPRIS
+294 VALVEGDLRRPRVS
-308 KYMGL
+308 KYLGL

-340 LQALASGP
+340 LQAMASGP
-348 LPPNPSELLGS
+348 IPPNPSELLGS
-359 EASRSLMVEL
+359 EASRAMLVEL
-369 RSKFDYVIVDGAP
+369 RSKFDYVIIDGAP

-393 THSDGALL
+393 THADGALL

-446 YNYSADASLP
+446 YNYTADTNLP
-456 RQTAPPVPAPQAPQ
+456 KQVTPPVPAPAPQ
-470 APVATPAP
+470 APVAAPAH
-478 PVAPPTPAAAPVA
+478 PTPAAAPA
-491 PQPASVHSGSTQAG
+491 PQPASVRPGSTQTA
-505 SVAPSATARTAAPA
+505 SAAPSAAARTAAPA
-519 AAPYSRARRPEAP
+519 ATPYSRARRPEAP
-532 SDLPKN
+532 GDLPRN
-538 GVVNPGLRK
+538 GVENPRLRK

>member
-1 MEIQDYLKILKTRWI
+1 MEIQDYLKILKARWI

-31 ASLLATP
+31 ASLLTTP

-61 GNLASQQLVSSYSE
+61 GNLTSQQLVASYSE
-75 LATSEALAAR
+75 LATSDALAAR
-85 VLTVLPLNLTPG
+85 VLNVLPLG
-97 QLAAKVATTSTPDT
+97 GMSAAQLASKVKASSTPDT

-120 ASPALARD
+120 PSSERARD
-128 IANATADQLT
+128 IANAMATELT
-138 AQVRELETP
+138 EQVRELETP
-147 SDGGTPSA
+147 ANGGDPAA
-155 GVKTFQQASAAS
+155 GVKTFQQAEAS
-167 APVSPDTKRNLAL
+167 STPVSPKTKRNLAL
-180 GAAVGLLIGIA
+180 GAAVGLLLGIA

-203 KNRREIESIS
+203 KGRREIEAIS

-228 THPAVDFQD
+228 AHPAVDFQD
-237 LAQSS
+237 LTQSA

-283 LAISLAEAGHH
+283 LAVALAEAGHH
-294 VVLVEGDLRRPRIS
+294 VALVEGDLRRPRVS

-313 IGSVGLST
+313 IGSVGMST
-321 VLAGQAKVDEVLQP
+321 VLAGQATVEEVLQP
-335 TRYEG
+335 TKYEG
-340 LQALASGP
+340 LQAMASGP
-348 LPPNPSELLGS
+348 IPPNPSELLGS
-359 EASRSLMVEL
+359 EASRALLVEL
-369 RSKFDYVIVDGAP
+369 RSRFDYVIVDGAP

-393 THSDGALL
+393 THADGALL
-401 VTRYGHTKSNELSR
+401 VTRYGHTKSNELAR

-424 AHVLGVVLA
+424 ARVLGVVLA

-446 YNYSADASLP
+446 YNYTADTNLP
-456 RQTAPPVPAPQAPQ
+456 GQVVPPVPAPAPQ
-470 APVATPAP
+470 GPVEPSGPVAA
-478 PVAPPTPAAAPVA
+478 PTPPQAA
-491 PQPASVHSGSTQAG
+491 STSTESAQ
-505 SVAPSATARTAAPA
+505 SAPSAPTDTARTAVS
-519 AAPYSRARRPEAP
+519 AAPYGRARRPEVHTDP
-532 SDLPKN
+532 PRN
-538 GVVNPGLRK
+538 GTDNPRFRK